1 MKYAPKHT
9 DKTMRILYILLFGIA
24 LVLMTLPI
32 KEGIPRTVIICLSII
47 SLVSA
52 MYLIVRYELTT
63 YTYILNPK
71 GNSYDFFV
79 DKAVGKRGNYVC
91 SYDIA
96 SIVKVIPYEK
106 DTREALKKEYQ
117 NIFIYNYTHNTF
129 TGKKQVIVF
138 RNTPNYEAVICE
150 LGNELE
156 SFLNS
161 VIELVKEQRKIS
173 YNTMLE
179 NAIKED
185 EED

>member
-1 MKYAPKHT
+1 MQDPISSVIQIIIYQVN
-9 DKTMRILYILLFGIA
+9 IIYI
-24 LVLMTLPI
+24 
-32 KEGIPRTVIICLSII
+32 
-47 SLVSA
+47 
-52 MYLIVRYELTT
+52 
-63 YTYILNPK
+63 YI
-71 GNSYDFFV
+71 
-79 DKAVGKRGNYVC
+79 
-91 SYDIA
+91 
-96 SIVKVIPYEK
+96 
-106 DTREALKKEYQ
+106 Q

-150 LGNELE
+150 LGSEME